1 MTNDITELKVTLRVN
16 ATAHRTGLHEKL
28 SETAALRLLS
38 FALPVKPQPGHSCV
52 SAFHPYGNEI
62 DTRQL
67 LGKLAGE
74 GWTTCWPVVVAKR
87 QPLIFRRWLPGEPME
102 TGVLKI
108 LVPLASAP
116 EVEPDVLLV
125 PLLAFDRAGYRLGY
139 GGGFYDAT
147 LAMLRAKKTITA
159 IGVAY
164 SGQEVADVPHEAH
177 DMKLDYVMTE
187 KGIVKCA

>member
-1 MTNDITELKVTLRVN
+1 MINTLKAELRTMAALR
-16 ATAHRTGLHEKL
+16 REGLHKNL
-28 SETAALRLLS
+28 RGTAALQLLS
-38 FALPVKPQPGHSCV
+38 LPFPVKPQPGFSCV
-52 SAFHPYGNEI
+52 SAFHPTGDEI

-67 LGKLAGE
+67 LGKLAGD
-74 GWTTCWPVVVAKR
+74 GWTTCLPVVVAKR

-102 TGVLKI
+102 MGVMKI
-108 LVPLASAP
+108 AVPLSSAP

-125 PLLAFDRAGYRLGY
+125 PLLAFDKAGYRLGY

-147 LAMLRAKKTITA
+147 LAMLRAKKSITA

-164 SGQEVADVPHEAH
+164 AGQEVADVPHEAH

-187 KGIVKCA
+187 KGIVKCV

>member
-1 MTNDITELKVTLRVN
+1 MTTDTIQLKAALRAHAVD
-16 ATAHRTGLHEKL
+16 HRTGLHEKL
-28 SETAALRLLS
+28 AEMAALHLLS
-38 FALPVKPQPGHSCV
+38 LPFPAKPRPGVSCV

-74 GWTTCWPVVVAKR
+74 GWTTCLPVVVAKR

-102 TGVLKI
+102 IGVLKI
-108 LVPLASAP
+108 SVPLVSAP

-125 PLLAFDRAGYRLGY
+125 PLLAFEKAGYRLGY

-147 LAMLRAKKTITA
+147 LAKLRAKKPIIA

-164 SGQEVADVPHEAH
+164 AGQEVADVPHEAH

-187 KGIVKCA
+187 KGIVKCV

>member
-1 MTNDITELKVTLRVN
+1 
-16 ATAHRTGLHEKL
+16 
-28 SETAALRLLS
+28 
-38 FALPVKPQPGHSCV
+38 
-52 SAFHPYGNEI
+52 
-62 DTRQL
+62 
-67 LGKLAGE
+67 
-74 GWTTCWPVVVAKR
+74 
-87 QPLIFRRWLPGEPME
+87 ME

-125 PLLAFDRAGYRLGY
+125 PLLAFDKAGYRLGY

>member
-1 MTNDITELKVTLRVN
+1 MTTDTIQLKAALRAHAVN
-16 ATAHRTGLHEKL
+16 HRTSLHDKL
-28 SETAALRLLS
+28 AEMAALRLLS
-38 FALPVKPQPGHSCV
+38 HPFPVKPHPGFSCV

-74 GWTTCWPVVVAKR
+74 GWTTCLPVVVAKR

-102 TGVLKI
+102 IGVMKI
-108 LVPLASAP
+108 AVPLVSAP
-116 EVEPDVLLV
+116 VVEPDVLLV
-125 PLLAFDRAGYRLGY
+125 PLLAFDKAGYRLGY

-147 LAMLRAKKTITA
+147 LAKLRAKKPIIA

-164 SGQEVADVPHEAH
+164 TDQEVADVPHEAH
-177 DMKLDYVMTE
+177 DMKLDYIMTE
-187 KGIVKCA
+187 KGIVKCV